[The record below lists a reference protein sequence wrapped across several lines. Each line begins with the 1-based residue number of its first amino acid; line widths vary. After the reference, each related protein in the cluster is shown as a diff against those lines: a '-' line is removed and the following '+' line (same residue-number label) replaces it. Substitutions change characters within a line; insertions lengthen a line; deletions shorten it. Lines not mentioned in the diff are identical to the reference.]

1 MKKRILFL
9 SILLSG
15 LWVWGQE
22 TTSYITLGEIPVR
35 ENYIIRPAK
44 GDMQSLGVDVK
55 FTYDQS
61 KEVVTLQMIMRSRE
75 YTHVW
80 IPPMQDSCLM
90 RYAKDFTPFRTTRL
104 FRKGLDRRDAMKGI
118 TCSNCRLA
126 DVTNCGLYAIDD
138 TIQVCFRL
146 KSQDVDTFVI
156 AINNIVPIK
165 DKKSFFGLGKLRH
178 HYMYFGGPLRWEVAI
193 QRNPCIMQHNIA
205 MKERIEKLR
214 KKTNIVEDNL
224 KQVKTKDG
232 CELCK
237 KEYVTALRD
246 TLNDIQKQ
254 IDGSRHR
261 CDILKE
267 ELKDIE
273 PKITSLENFK
283 CPDTIIEPP
292 EIQRIAA
299 GHLSK
304 ALNDITYILTDMSK
318 PYLEPCIDIIIKN
331 EKYRKVFDSNP
342 DRIQHNNYRQVVK
355 KYDEIA
361 KKFRNITK

>member
-22 TTSYITLGEIPVR
+22 TTSYITLGETPVR

-146 KSQDVDTFVI
+146 KNQDVDTFVI
-156 AINNIVPIK
+156 VINNIVPIK

-205 MKERIEKLR
+205 MKERIENLS
-214 KKTNIVEDNL
+214 NHANNVEDHLN
-224 KQVKTKDG
+224 KTKFKEE
-232 CELCK
+232 CERCK
-237 KEYVTALRD
+237 KERVAALRN
-246 TLNDIQKQ
+246 TLNE
-254 IDGSRHR
+254 
-261 CDILKE
+261 LKE
-267 ELKDIE
+267 QLDKLDKHLLCKTLKKELIDIE
-273 PKITSLENFK
+273 PKIASLENFK
-283 CPDTIIEPP
+283 CPDTIIDPP
-292 EIQRIAA
+292 VTQRIAA
-299 GHLSK
+299 EFLDNAHDSIVK
-304 ALNDITYILTDMSK
+304 AMLKQDFQKCENIFKKYK
-318 PYLEPCIDIIIKN
+318 PYRDKFPTEINRVDK
-331 EKYRKVFDSNP
+331 KYRK
-342 DRIQHNNYRQVVK
+342 IVK
-355 KYDEIA
+355 RYDEDV
-361 KKFRNITK
+361 KSYLERHK